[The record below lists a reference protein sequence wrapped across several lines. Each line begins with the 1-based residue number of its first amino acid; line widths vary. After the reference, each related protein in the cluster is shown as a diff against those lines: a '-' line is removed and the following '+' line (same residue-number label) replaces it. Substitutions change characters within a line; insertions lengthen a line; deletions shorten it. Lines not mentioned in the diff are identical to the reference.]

1 MIHKIISTMGLGVL
15 GIDPIT
21 AIFILS
27 MELRK
32 DKKIKI
38 TSFFLS
44 FTLFSILFGAII
56 SSIFGASVFDFINSL
71 IPADDSQIWLFIEIG
86 ILIIIVLWV
95 FKRIFIKT
103 SEKKKDKQQISGGI
117 IKYIT
122 TGFVFAL
129 TCFTD
134 PTYYAVIVLGSETK
148 NFLIITLLIAIW
160 FFVSQFMTIIAYMS
174 IEFNFINRLTDI
186 IERFKNKYQRIF
198 SICFNVILII
208 IALLLLVDL
217 LFYLCLGKY
226 LF

>member
-27 MELRK
+27 MGLRK

-44 FTLFSILFGAII
+44 FALFSILFGAII
-56 SSIFGASVFDFINSL
+56 SSIFGASVFDFINKL
-71 IPADDSQIWLFIEIG
+71 IPDDDSNIWIFIEIG
-86 ILIIIVLWV
+86 ILAIIVLWV
-95 FKRIFIKT
+95 FKRIFMKKKCKQN
-103 SEKKKDKQQISGGI
+103 EKKQISGSI
-117 IKYIT
+117 VKYIT

-134 PTYYAVIVLGSETK
+134 PTYYAVIVLGSEAK
-148 NFLIITLLIAIW
+148 NFLITMLLIAIW
-160 FFVSQFMTIIAYMS
+160 FFVSQFMAVITYMA
-174 IEFNFINRLTDI
+174 IQFNFINKLTNITDK
-186 IERFKNKYQRIF
+186 FKNKYQKTF
-198 SICFNVILII
+198 SICFNILLII
-208 IALLLLVDL
+208 IALLLLIDL
-217 LFYLCLGKY
+217 IFYLWFGEY

>member
-27 MELRK
+27 MGLRK

-71 IPADDSQIWLFIEIG
+71 IPADDSDIWLFIEIG
-86 ILIIIVLWV
+86 ILTIIILWV

-117 IKYIT
+117 IKYIA

-134 PTYYAVIVLGSETK
+134 LTYYAVIVLGSETK

-160 FFVSQFMTIIAYMS
+160 FFVSQFMTVIAYMS
-174 IEFNFINRLTDI
+174 IQFNFINRLTDI
-186 IERFKNKYQRIF
+186 IEKFKNKYQKIF
-198 SICFNVILII
+198 SICFNIILII